1 MALSWSTG
9 ARFFAAMLG
18 SYKRA
23 FQGGVLELR
32 TGSPPAT
39 ADSADTSSL
48 INTVSLA
55 SGTVTK
61 EVLSYGTVTLSGSGG
76 QVDGIT
82 VNGLQ
87 VLGAV
92 VPWNT
97 DLATTA
103 AAVATQINT
112 YVPVDGCEYFATSA
126 AAVITITALPG
137 TGTTPN
143 GFVVVT
149 TVSGGTLAKVDVNL
163 ANGVARVNGLTYGA
177 ATGGILLKTGVWSG
191 VNVLAGTAGHFR
203 LLGSVVDAGGSS
215 TTLVRVQGTCGIGSG
230 DMPLVSTA
238 LDLGATHTVDSFQ
251 LILPAA

>member
-1 MALSWSTG
+1 MALSYSTG

-23 FQGGVLELR
+23 FQGGTLEIR
-32 TGSPPAT
+32 TSAPPAT
-39 ADSADTSSL
+39 ADAADTSSVL
-48 INTVSLA
+48 NIISSGSLP
-55 SGTVTK
+55 VTK

-97 DLATTA
+97 DLTTTA

-112 YVPVDGCEYFATSA
+112 YVPVDGCEYFATSSGA
-126 AAVITITALPG
+126 AITITALPG

-149 TVSGGTLAKVDVNL
+149 TVSGGTLAKVDVNF
-163 ANGVARVNGLTYGA
+163 ANGVASVNGLTYGA
-177 ATGGILLKTGVWSG
+177 ATGGILLKSGVWSG
-191 VNVLAGTAGHFR
+191 VNILSGTAGHFR
-203 LLGSVVDAGGSS
+203 LLGSVNDTGGSS
-215 TTLVRVQGTCGIGSG
+215 TTLPRIQGTCGIGSG
-230 DMPLVSTA
+230 DLPLVSTA
-238 LDLGATHTVDSFQ
+238 LEVGATHTVDLFQ
-251 LILPAA
+251 LILPA